1 MISKKR
7 YIPTFLSCCNLIV
20 GCIANAYAFN
30 GDIKTAFLFVLLG
43 SLFNFLDGIVA
54 RFLNASTP
62 IGKELASLADN
73 ITFGMVPSMMVF
85 YELHQLNCPEILE
98 PIENILPYTAFLI
111 AAFSA
116 LRLAKFNIDTHQKST
131 FIGLPS
137 PANALFWGGLLI
149 LQSNYKDTE
158 AFYVMIIILVFL
170 SSYLLISKI
179 PMPSLKFKKLNWKEN
194 RFCLFFLFTA
204 VLLLFI
210 LSLPAFAIIICWYV
224 ILSWI
229 KK

>member
-170 SSYLLISKI
+170 SSYLLFSKI